1 MQKDYCNAGGAVVS
15 DGFPDQGDIMSRS
28 LILFPLL
35 LLCFAC
41 AQTAGPLPTISRP
54 TEIPSPVA
62 PQVEKEQKAPKDTT
76 REMLSFSLREADI
89 KDVLRA
95 IARQTNYN
103 MVVEQEVKGLVTVD
117 LKNVTLD
124 KSLQYL
130 LEPLNFA
137 SRIDDNTIYVSRPK
151 LETRV
156 YPLNYVA
163 LKRTGSSTIRG
174 SSGSDRNA
182 KQGAVALRSDT
193 DSDLWKAIEEGLKNL
208 LSPDGRYVINR
219 TASLMAVTDYQ
230 KNLKNVAAF
239 VDAVEKTIQRQ
250 VSIEAKIIE
259 VLLNDDSR
267 AGIDWD
273 YLQKRW
279 TDLNIAV
286 RQTPVGA
293 PDPVDNAVN
302 ATTFKPCFHFEFAN
316 GRQEALVELLKTQ
329 GKVNVVSNPR
339 IAALTNQR
347 AVIKVATEDVTF
359 ETTTTVTEGGIPV
372 VSTTNQFI
380 TVGLVL
386 DVIPQVDKRGN
397 IIMSIHPILTERIGE
412 RIDRRT
418 GNSVPILDVR
428 EVDTMIRLREGETVI
443 LGGLVK
449 DRSGG
454 SGSGRSELVIFL
466 TPRVISG
473 KDPI

>member
-1 MQKDYCNAGGAVVS
+1 
-15 DGFPDQGDIMSRS
+15 MSRS

-41 AQTAGPLPTISRP
+41 AHTEGPPTRITRP
-54 TEIPSPVA
+54 VEIPSPIA
-62 PQVEKEQKAPKDTT
+62 PQVEKERKIPKDTAKDI
-76 REMLSFSLREADI
+76 LSFSLREADI

-117 LKNVTLD
+117 LKNVTLER
-124 KSLQYL
+124 SLQYL
-130 LEPLNFA
+130 LEPLNFT
-137 SRIDDNTIYVSRPK
+137 SKIDDHTIYVSRPRLDTK
-151 LETRV
+151 V

-163 LKRTGSSTIRG
+163 LKRTGSSTVRG
-174 SSGSDRNA
+174 SAGLDSRDKG
-182 KQGAVALRSDT
+182 GALSLKNDT
-193 DSDLWKAIEEGLKNL
+193 ESDLWKAIEEGLKSL
-208 LSPDGRYVINR
+208 LSFDGRYVINR
-219 TASLMAVTDYQ
+219 TASLIAVTDYQ

-267 AGIDWD
+267 GGIDWD

-279 TDLNIAV
+279 TDLNITV
-286 RQTPVGA
+286 RQTTAGS
-293 PDPVDNAVN
+293 PDPVDGSVN
-302 ATTFKPCFHFEFAN
+302 TTFKPCFHFNFSH
-316 GRQEALVELLKTQ
+316 GKQEALMELLKTQ
-329 GKVNVVSNPR
+329 GKVYVVSNPR
-339 IAALTNQR
+339 VAALTNQR
-347 AVIKVATEDVTF
+347 AVIKVATEDVSF

-386 DVIPQVDKRGN
+386 DVIPQVDNRGN
-397 IIMSIHPILTERIGE
+397 IIMSIHPLLTERIGE
-412 RIDRRT
+412 RIDKRT

-428 EVDTMIRLREGETVI
+428 EVDTMVRVQEGETVI

-449 DRSGG
+449 DRGTG
-454 SGSGRSELVIFL
+454 TGNGRSELVIFL
-466 TPRVISG
+466 TPKVISG
-473 KDPI
+473 KDAL